1 MVKMWVDVQTLEDTF
16 GDEAI
21 FLNPEENEN
30 EMEVE
35 EMSKEEMEQDGYFN
49 VEQVLK
55 HKYAHGWRFLVH
67 WEGYPVAN
75 ATWEPL
81 RSFVQPSGVV
91 NSKLREYCEAH
102 GLQEVLIKGL
112 KP

>member
-1 MVKMWVDVQTLEDTF
+1 
-16 GDEAI
+16 
-21 FLNPEENEN
+21 
-30 EMEVE
+30 MEVE